1 MPGVRYAALLPMAF
15 LLGPCGAPEVPNLD
29 SPGTT
34 IVCLGDSITSGVGAD
49 PGRAYPD
56 VLADRLGVD
65 VVNAGVPGD
74 TAADGLERLDEVLDE
89 DPWLVIVELGGN
101 DLLRQVPPARTEA
114 ALREIV
120 QRLLDARVVPLV
132 VEMHVPFGRR
142 YSEIFDRL
150 EEEYKIPVVEDVLGD
165 ILIDSTLKADPIH
178 PNTRG
183 HQVLAEA
190 VAEAVEPLIEA
201 REEAR

>member
-1 MPGVRYAALLPMAF
+1 MPGVRYAALLPA
-15 LLGPCGAPEVPNLD
+15 LLLIGPCGPDVPNLD

-49 PGRAYPD
+49 PGRAYPE

-74 TAADGLERLDEVLDE
+74 TAADGLERLDEVLEE

-101 DLLRQVPPARTEA
+101 DLLRQIPPARTEA

-132 VEMHVPFGRR
+132 VEMQVPFGRR

-165 ILIDSTLKADPIH
+165 ILVDRGLKADPIH

-201 REEAR
+201 RKEAR

>member
-1 MPGVRYAALLPMAF
+1 MPGVRYAALLPLAF
-15 LLGPCGAPEVPNLD
+15 LLGSCGPPEVPNLD

-56 VLADRLGVD
+56 VLADRLGID
-65 VVNAGVPGD
+65 VINAGVPGD
-74 TAADGLERLDEVLDE
+74 TAADGLERLDEVLEE

-132 VEMHVPFGRR
+132 VEMHVPFGKR

-150 EEEYKIPVVEDVLGD
+150 EEEYEVPVIEDVLGD
-165 ILIDSTLKADPIH
+165 ILVDRSLKADPIH

-183 HQVLAEA
+183 HRILAEA

-201 REEAR
+201 REEMR

>member
-1 MPGVRYAALLPMAF
+1 MPRVRYALLLP
-15 LLGPCGAPEVPNLD
+15 LLLLTGPCAPDIPNLD

-49 PGRAYPD
+49 PGLAYPD

-65 VVNAGVPGD
+65 IINAGVPGD
-74 TAADGLERLDEVLDE
+74 TAADGLERLDEVLEE

-101 DLLRQVPPARTEA
+101 DLLRRVPPASTEA

-132 VEMHVPFGRR
+132 VEMEVPFGRR
-142 YSEIFDRL
+142 YSEIYDRL
-150 EEEYKIPVVEDVLGD
+150 REEYEIPVVEGVLGD
-165 ILIDSTLKADPIH
+165 ILVDSALKADPIH

-183 HQVLAEA
+183 HEILAEA
-190 VAEAVEPLIEA
+190 VAEAVQPLIEA